1 MIGTSDKSINVRAL
15 PPALDLTAAAE
26 LLGISRTAAYELV
39 RSGSWPTPVLRLGC
53 RIKIPTQPLLT
64 LLGIS
69 TDPGP
74 GADGSRRP
82 EAV

>member
-1 MIGTSDKSINVRAL
+1 MIRNRSIDVHAL
-15 PPALDLTAAAE
+15 PPALDLTAAAA

-39 RSGSWPTPVLRLGC
+39 RSGTWPTPVLRLGC

-69 TDPGP
+69 TDLGS

>member
-1 MIGTSDKSINVRAL
+1 MIRTSDNSIDVRAL

-26 LLGISRTAAYELV
+26 LLGISRTAGYELV
-39 RSGSWPTPVLRLGC
+39 RSGAWPTPVLRLGC
-53 RIKIPTQPLLT
+53 RIKIPTQPLLR

-69 TDPGP
+69 TDPQP
-74 GADGSRRP
+74 GADRSARP